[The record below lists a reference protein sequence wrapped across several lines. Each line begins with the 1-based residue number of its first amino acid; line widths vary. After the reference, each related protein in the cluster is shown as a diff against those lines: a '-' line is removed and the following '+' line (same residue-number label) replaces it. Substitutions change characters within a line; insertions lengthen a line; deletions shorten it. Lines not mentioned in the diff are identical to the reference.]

1 MNGYNTALVQLPLVR
16 ESGKDR
22 VATPADV
29 HRVCADIAD
38 LAQESFHVLVLDA
51 KNRLK
56 TRHMVSLGLV
66 DAALVHPREV
76 FRCAIESGA
85 SALVLVHSHPSGD
98 PTPSAEDLRITRQ
111 LIEAGKIVDIKVL
124 DHVVIGRAVEPE
136 GNEPGRAAF
145 LSLRESGMVAFE

>member
-1 MNGYNTALVQLPLVR
+1 MNYQTALVQLPLVR
-16 ESGKDR
+16 ESSGTR

-29 HRVCADIAD
+29 YGICRDVAA
-38 LAQESFHVLVLDA
+38 LAQETFHVLVLDA

-56 TRHMVSLGLV
+56 NRCMVSLGLA

-85 SALVLVHSHPSGD
+85 SALVLVHGHPSGD

-111 LIEAGKIVDIKVL
+111 LVEAGKIVDIKIL
-124 DHVVIGRAVEPE
+124 DHVIIGRPVDSKGDLPAHL
-136 GNEPGRAAF
+136 GYF
-145 LSLRESGMVAFE
+145 SLRESGMVAFD